1 MSGYICYSL
10 TKAGNITN
18 ICSASYAG
26 TKHLRT
32 KKDRGTNSM
41 SRPTSKTDLMT
52 AAADNY
58 RKLNALIDGLTEKEL
73 TTEFDFTADEKK
85 KEAHW
90 KRDKNLRDV
99 LIHLY
104 EWHQLLLSWVQA
116 NQNGEEKPFLPRPYN
131 WKTYGEMNVFFWKK
145 HQNTSL
151 EDAKEM
157 LDQSHREIMQL
168 AETFSNEELFS
179 KGVYKWVGGSTLGS
193 YFVSITSSHYDWA
206 MKKLKAQKK
215 KCKGQ

>member
-73 TTEFDFTADEKK
+73 TTEFDFAADEKK

-193 YFVSITSSHYDWA
+193 YFVSNTSSHYDWA
-206 MKKLKAQKK
+206 MKKLKAHIK